1 MRRMS
6 AALVAIT
13 AAIALVALA
22 APAWPKAKP
31 KAKPKPWALVVSPSE
46 VQSGQMVT
54 VSGGGCQG
62 TSILK
67 LFIDKE
73 EFHSTSAKSGKF
85 RYQVRLPRGLE
96 SGSHDMSASC
106 RGSNH
111 TLARFNVKDKN
122 RYGDDGC
129 EEGYQND
136 EDRWSQVNVRHGD
149 DENDDGEN
157 CEDGKDWRRASFNVS
172 PDVVIAGDKVWAE
185 GTGCKRY
192 SPVTIKLDGW
202 PIRWTYADRHG
213 TFDKGIRLPRDIRRG
228 RHLFSAKCGGRHI
241 GSDGIKVKKEYKQHP
256 WGVYSN
262 GSVVRAGKKLRIRGD
277 DCPYGAPTAKLDHT
291 RLHLNVLHKDKGF
304 TAEASRRSRA
314 GSESR
319 SSWMPSRPSCWLW
332 STRPWPRPGRPCG
345 WVPRLARGCRRRDHR
360 LPLQTTFADQ
370 SNPQGSVGPA
380 DHHPFAGRAAEG
392 RWGIAAVARGRD
404 RPRPAAGR
412 APEGQWCRC
421 RAWG

>member
-6 AALVAIT
+6 AALVAII

-22 APAWPKAKP
+22 APAWSKAKP

-85 RYQVRLPRGLE
+85 SYQVRLPRGLE

-136 EDRWSQVNVRHGD
+136 EDRWSQVNVRYGD

-202 PIRWTYADRHG
+202 PIRWTHADRHG

-277 DCPYGAPTAKLDHT
+277 DCPYGVPTAKLDHA

-304 TAEASRRSRA
+304 TAEATIPRGTAPGTHKFYAGCDA
-314 GSESR
+314 GSYTMSSLNILDPEESTQDAGQ
-319 SSWMPSRPSCWLW
+319 PFGPQP
-332 STRPWPRPGRPCG
+332 TND
-345 WVPRLARGCRRRDHR
+345 LALGAGLFAGLALLVASVVLTTRRR
-360 LPLQTTFADQ
+360 TK
-370 SNPQGSVGPA
+370 
-380 DHHPFAGRAAEG
+380 
-392 RWGIAAVARGRD
+392 RG
-404 RPRPAAGR
+404 
-412 APEGQWCRC
+412 
-421 RAWG
+421 

>member
-22 APAWPKAKP
+22 APAWSKAKP

-46 VQSGQMVT
+46 ARSGQMVT

-73 EFHSTSAKSGKF
+73 EFHSTSARSGKF
-85 RYQVRLPRGLE
+85 SYQVRLPRGLE
-96 SGSHDMSASC
+96 PGSHNMGAEC
-106 RGSNH
+106 RGSKH
-111 TLARFNVKDKN
+111 TPARFNVKDKN
-122 RYGDDGC
+122 RYGDDEC

-136 EDRWSQVNVRHGD
+136 EDRWSQENVRYGD
-149 DENDDGEN
+149 DESDDGED

-202 PIRWTYADRHG
+202 PIRWTHADRHG

-262 GSVVRAGKKLRIRGD
+262 GSVVEAGKKLRIRGN
-277 DCPYGAPTAKLDHT
+277 DCPYGVPTAKLDEV

-304 TAEASRRSRA
+304 TAEATIPRGTAPGNHKLYAGCDA
-314 GSESR
+314 GSYMM
-319 SSWMPSRPSCWLW
+319 SSLNILDPEDSAQDAGQAFGSQP
-332 STRPWPRPGRPCG
+332 TND
-345 WVPRLARGCRRRDHR
+345 LALGAGLFTGLALLVASMVLTTRRR
-360 LPLQTTFADQ
+360 
-370 SNPQGSVGPA
+370 NN
-380 DHHPFAGRAAEG
+380 
-392 RWGIAAVARGRD
+392 RG
-404 RPRPAAGR
+404 
-412 APEGQWCRC
+412 
-421 RAWG
+421 